1 MRIQHNIMALNSYR
15 QLGGNQSA
23 LAKNLEKL
31 SSGYR
36 INRAGDDAAG
46 LAISEKMRAQIKGLE
61 AAQKNAN
68 DGISLVQTGEG
79 ALTEVHSMLNRM
91 VYLATQSANGT
102 YDNETDRYQL
112 QKELDQLRDEIDR
125 IADSTNFNGIKLLD
139 GKSLSGSLTKLP
151 VEYNTISSEA
161 GVTLD
166 TVAGQGSKG
175 EFTVDVEELFGTGD
189 TLTFE
194 GKDKTGALLGGA
206 AKVLAFGDKTD
217 ANTFTGATKEEQAKS
232 IADALKMDANYGS
245 NFDIR
250 AEGSKV
256 ILTAKVEGKD
266 GASVANVTSTDKTVT
281 LGAVDLAKQPN
292 TAHSA
297 GAVSGWNAL
306 FSTGGLQPEA
316 GDKLTFNF
324 TGSNGEELSATIT
337 ITDAMVADRDTAKL
351 TTAIA
356 NALSQANFDDNTA
369 TGVDESK
376 MKVSDLFTIT
386 ANVEADAAGAAANG
400 GLKFEGKAT
409 NIAANVS
416 NAQVTDAVLT
426 KQDGS
431 KVNAAAVETPV
442 AATGTP
448 KGQNV
453 EVAVGTNNFT
463 AGDVFRMTGKL
474 STGEDFTVELV
485 AGKDFAIGATYKDS
499 MDAIAAALTNG
510 KDADNKELKIT
521 VGDRQIASNKIF
533 GAAGDKKTHE
543 FNIASGAGGLLTI
556 TSLKEGV
563 ADAKGVTNKINIVEV
578 KTAPE
583 ASASFKGNAAV
594 AQGGAAA
601 TITFDDEVKNNYG
614 TTITIGDNNYE
625 IVADARDV
633 SSRNNEAV
641 VIADLKNATTAE
653 IADALKSAIE
663 KADTDGKYTV
673 TTQGNEVT
681 VTTNAVGSEV
691 SAIKVDTP
699 YGDKIT
705 TASFAFDPKVVK
717 DGSFLEFNGQKYQ
730 FVEQGKSAEDGAVAI
745 EVQDFDKATSYDLGK
760 AFQNVLKNGSASLGT
775 DGTLTLKGKDVD
787 GKLVDAS
794 VKFDNYLQL
803 QIGDTADSY
812 NQLTVNIRD
821 MHTTAMGIDKIS
833 IADPTSAQAA
843 IDTIRSA
850 INYVSDVRGDLGAI
864 QNRLEH
870 TINNL
875 GVQAENITAAESR
888 IRDTDMA
895 EEMMA
900 YTKNNILVQA
910 AQAMLAQANQVP
922 QGVLQLLQ

>member
-1 MRIQHNIMALNSYR
+1 MRIQHNIMALNAYR
-15 QLGGNQSA
+15 QLGGNNSA
-23 LAKNLEKL
+23 LSKNLEKL

-68 DGISLVQTGEG
+68 DGISLVQTAEG

-161 GVTLD
+161 GVELET
-166 TVAGQGSKG
+166 TAGQGTKG
-175 EFTVDVEELFGTGD
+175 QFTLDVNDLFGTGD
-189 TLTFE
+189 TLKLSAKGE
-194 GKDKTGALLGGA
+194 QGA
-206 AKVLAFGDKTD
+206 AIADLTLTFDKAQGTT
-217 ANTFTGATKEEQAKS
+217 ATTFSGTTKEEQATS
-232 IADALKMDANYGS
+232 IANALKLNAAYGA
-245 NFDIR
+245 NFDITTD
-250 AEGSKV
+250 GSKV
-256 ILTAKVEGKD
+256 VLTAKNEGTD
-266 GASVANVTSTDKTVT
+266 GAAVTNIVTTDKTVA
-281 LGAVDLAKQPN
+281 LGATTQNTPGATTTAVDN
-292 TAHSA
+292 
-297 GAVSGWNAL
+297 GWDGL
-306 FSTGGLQPEA
+306 FATGGLQPEA
-316 GDKLTFNF
+316 GDKLTFGF
-324 TGSNGEELSATIT
+324 TGTNGEALTVTIDVT
-337 ITDAMVADRDTAKL
+337 EAMVADRDTAKM
-351 TTAIA
+351 TQAIA
-356 NALSQANFDDNTA
+356 DALNRASFDDNVN
-369 TGVDESK
+369 TGVDESN
-376 MKVSDLFTIT
+376 MKVSDLVTVNANTKSDGTATAPGDNGSLHINGTIGCGTVTLTRPDGST
-386 ANVEADAAGAAANG
+386 ATGVAGTTNAITAGAA
-400 GLKFEGKAT
+400 E
-409 NIAANVS
+409 
-416 NAQVTDAVLT
+416 VT
-426 KQDGS
+426 
-431 KVNAAAVETPV
+431 EV
-442 AATGTP
+442 AAGT
-448 KGQNV
+448 
-453 EVAVGTNNFT
+453 ENFT
-463 AGDVFRMTGKL
+463 AGDVFKMSGKL
-474 STGEDFTVELV
+474 STGEDFEINLV
-485 AGKDFAIGATYKDS
+485 AGKDFEIGATYSDS
-499 MDAIAAALTNG
+499 MDNIVAALEGDT
-510 KDADNKELKIT
+510 KIK
-521 VGDRQIASNKIF
+521 VGDREIAANKIF
-533 GAAGDKKTHE
+533 GAAGDKATHE
-543 FNIASGAGGLLTI
+543 FNIANAGGKLTI
-556 TSLKEGV
+556 TSLKGGAPGE
-563 ADAKGVTNKINIVEV
+563 KGVNKINTIEV

-583 ASASFKGNAAV
+583 AKATFTEEAAV
-594 AQGGAAA
+594 AKAGATA
-601 TITFDDEVKNNYG
+601 TIKLTDEVKGNYG
-614 TTITIGDNNYE
+614 TTITVGDKNFE

-641 VIADLKNATTAE
+641 VIADLKNATTEE

-663 KADTDGKYTV
+663 KADTDGKYNVTRTGSDITV
-673 TTQGNEVT
+673 TTKETGSD
-681 VTTNAVGSEV
+681 VG
-691 SAIKVDTP
+691 AIKLETP

-705 TASFAFDPKVVK
+705 TASFAFDPSVVK
-717 DGSFLEFNGQKYQ
+717 DGSVLEFNGQKYQ
-730 FVEQGKSAEDGAVAI
+730 FVEKGKAAEDGAVAI

-760 AFQNVLKNGSASLGT
+760 AFQNVLKNGTASLGT

>member
-175 EFTVDVEELFGTGD
+175 EFTLDVEQMFGTGD
-189 TLTFE
+189 SITFQGMNKDGTALGGADLTLTF
-194 GKDKTGALLGGA
+194 
-206 AKVLAFGDKTD
+206 GDKASQT
-217 ANTFTGATKEEQAKS
+217 TFTGTTKEEQAAS
-232 IADALKMDANYGS
+232 IVDALKLNAAYGS
-245 NFDIR
+245 NFDIK
-250 AEGSKV
+250 AEGTKV

-266 GASVANVTSTDKTVT
+266 GASIKNATFQDATVA
-281 LGAVDLAKQPN
+281 LGAQTP
-292 TAHSA
+292 TAGTA
-297 GAVSGWNAL
+297 GTAGQTGWDDL

-316 GDKLTFNF
+316 GDKLTFKF
-324 TGSNGEELSATIT
+324 AGANGEELSATVEVTASMVDGRTTEQVTQAIV
-337 ITDAMVADRDTAKL
+337 DALNRT
-351 TTAIA
+351 
-356 NALSQANFDDNTA
+356 NFNDNTA

-376 MKVSDLFTIT
+376 MKVSDLFTISANTKVDGT
-386 ANVEADAAGAAANG
+386 ANTNGAIQVG
-400 GLKFEGKAT
+400 GMGT
-409 NIAANVS
+409 
-416 NAQVTDAVLT
+416 VTGLEMT
-426 KQDGS
+426 KKDGS
-431 KVNAAAVETPV
+431 KVPAADIPALGTPV
-442 AATGTP
+442 AATAGTAGNIAVA
-448 KGQNV
+448 KG
-453 EVAVGTNNFT
+453 AANFT

-474 STGEDFTVELV
+474 STGEDFSVELT
-485 AGKDFAIGATYKDS
+485 AGKDFAIGADY
-499 MDAIAAALTNG
+499 DATMKNIVDALNNGTDAAGN
-510 KDADNKELKIT
+510 ELKIT

-533 GAAGDKKTHE
+533 GTAAKTHE
-543 FNIASGAGGLLTI
+543 YKLETTAGALTV
-556 TSLKEGV
+556 TSLKAGV
-563 ADAKGVTNKINIVEV
+563 PGSKGVNQINLIEV

-583 ASASFKGNAAV
+583 AKASFEAENAV

-614 TTITIGDNNYE
+614 TTITIGDKNYE

-730 FVEQGKSAEDGAVAI
+730 FVEKGKAAEDGAVAI

-760 AFQNVLKNGSASLGT
+760 AFQNVLKNGSAKLDT

-850 INYVSDVRGDLGAI
+850 INYVSDVRGDGLLFCI
-864 QNRLEH
+864 QSEFSGLMQSMYL
-870 TINNL
+870 TFA
-875 GVQAENITAAESR
+875 V
-888 IRDTDMA
+888 DMWR
-895 EEMMA
+895 
-900 YTKNNILVQA
+900 QSS
-910 AQAMLAQANQVP
+910 
-922 QGVLQLLQ
+922 

>member
-175 EFTVDVEELFGTGD
+175 EFTLDVEQMFGTGD
-189 TLTFE
+189 TITFQGMDKDGNELVTGGLTL
-194 GKDKTGALLGGA
+194 T
-206 AKVLAFGDKTD
+206 FGDKASQT
-217 ANTFTGATKEEQAKS
+217 TFTGATKEEQAAS
-232 IADALKMDANYGS
+232 IVDALKLNAAYGS

-250 AEGSKV
+250 AEGTKV
-256 ILTAKVEGKD
+256 IMTAKVEGKD
-266 GASVANVTSTDKTVT
+266 GASIKNATFQDKTVA
-281 LGAVDLAKQPN
+281 LGAQTQKTPGAAG
-292 TAHSA
+292 TA
-297 GAVSGWNAL
+297 GVSGWDDL
-306 FSTGGLQPEA
+306 FSTGGLQPEV
-316 GDKLTFNF
+316 GDKLTFKF
-324 TGSNGEELSATIT
+324 TGMNGEELSASVEIT
-337 ITDAMVADRDTAKL
+337 SSMVDGRTTEEVTAAIVDALNR
-351 TTAIA
+351 
-356 NALSQANFDDNTA
+356 ANFDDNTA

-376 MKVSDLFTIT
+376 LKVSDLFTIE
-386 ANVEADAAGAAANG
+386 ANKKPSDASTSNGAITITG
-400 GLKFEGKAT
+400 GASGGGE
-409 NIAANVS
+409 
-416 NAQVTDAVLT
+416 VTGLELT
-426 KQDGS
+426 KKDGS
-431 KVNAAAVETPV
+431 KVDAANIPTVVQKTAAAAGDAEVT
-442 AATGTP
+442 
-448 KGQNV
+448 
-453 EVAVGTNNFT
+453 EVAKGTENFT

-474 STGEDFTVELV
+474 STGEDFSVELT
-485 AGKDFAIGATYKDS
+485 AGKDFAIGANY
-499 MDAIAAALTNG
+499 DATMKNIVDALNNGTDAAGN
-510 KDADNKELKIT
+510 ELKIT

-533 GAAGDKKTHE
+533 GTAAKTHE
-543 FNIASGAGGLLTI
+543 YKLETTAGALTV
-556 TSLKEGV
+556 TSLKGGV
-563 ADAKGVTNKINIVEV
+563 PGSKGVNQINLIEV

-583 ASASFKGNAAV
+583 AKASFEAENAV

-614 TTITIGDNNYE
+614 TTITIGDKNYE

-730 FVEQGKSAEDGAVAI
+730 FVEKGKAAEDGAVAI

-850 INYVSDVRGDLGAI
+850 INYVSDVRGDMGAI

-875 GVQAENITAAESR
+875 GVQAENITVAESR

>member
-68 DGISLVQTGEG
+68 DGISLVQTAEG

-175 EFTVDVEELFGTGD
+175 EFTLDVEQMFGTGD
-189 TLTFE
+189 TITFQ
-194 GKDKTGALLGGA
+194 GLDKDGAALGGGD
-206 AKVLAFGDKTD
+206 LTLTFGDKTS
-217 ANTFTGATKEEQAKS
+217 ASTFTGATKEEQAAS
-232 IADALKMDANYGS
+232 IVDALKLNAAYGS
-245 NFDIR
+245 NFDIK
-250 AEGSKV
+250 AEGTKV

-266 GASVANVTSTDKTVT
+266 GASIKNATFQDKTVA
-281 LGAVDLAKQPN
+281 LGAQAQGQ
-292 TAHSA
+292 A
-297 GAVSGWNAL
+297 GAAGTAGVSGWNDL

-316 GDKLTFNF
+316 GDKLTFKF
-324 TGSNGEELSATIT
+324 TGMNGEELSATID
-337 ITDAMVADRDTAKL
+337 ITSSMVDGRTTEEVTAAIVDALNR
-351 TTAIA
+351 
-356 NALSQANFDDNTA
+356 ANFDDNTA

-386 ANVEADAAGAAANG
+386 ANTKPDGTADATSKGAIKIEGGANG
-400 GLKFEGKAT
+400 GGVVAGLEM
-409 NIAANVS
+409 
-416 NAQVTDAVLT
+416 T
-426 KQDGS
+426 KKDGS
-431 KVNAAAVETPV
+431 KVDTAKIPGFVTETAAAAGDAEVTTV
-442 AATGTP
+442 A
-448 KGQNV
+448 KG
-453 EVAVGTNNFT
+453 ANNFT

-474 STGEDFTVELV
+474 STGEDFSVELT
-485 AGKDFAIGATYKDS
+485 AGKDFAIGANY
-499 MDAIAAALTNG
+499 DATMKNIVDALNNGTDAAGN
-510 KDADNKELKIT
+510 ELKIT

-533 GAAGDKKTHE
+533 GTAAKTHE
-543 FNIASGAGGLLTI
+543 YKLETTAGALTV
-556 TSLKEGV
+556 TSLKGG
-563 ADAKGVTNKINIVEV
+563 APGSKGVNQINLIEV

-583 ASASFKGNAAV
+583 AKASFEAENAV

-614 TTITIGDNNYE
+614 TTITIGDKNYE

-760 AFQNVLKNGSASLGT
+760 AFQNVLKNGSAKLDT

-850 INYVSDVRGDLGAI
+850 INYVSDVRGDMGAI

>member
-1 MRIQHNIMALNSYR
+1 M
-15 QLGGNQSA
+15 
-23 LAKNLEKL
+23 
-31 SSGYR
+31 
-36 INRAGDDAAG
+36 
-46 LAISEKMRAQIKGLE
+46 
-61 AAQKNAN
+61 
-68 DGISLVQTGEG
+68 
-79 ALTEVHSMLNRM
+79 
-91 VYLATQSANGT
+91 
-102 YDNETDRYQL
+102 
-112 QKELDQLRDEIDR
+112 
-125 IADSTNFNGIKLLD
+125 
-139 GKSLSGSLTKLP
+139 
-151 VEYNTISSEA
+151 
-161 GVTLD
+161 
-166 TVAGQGSKG
+166 
-175 EFTVDVEELFGTGD
+175 
-189 TLTFE
+189 
-194 GKDKTGALLGGA
+194 
-206 AKVLAFGDKTD
+206 
-217 ANTFTGATKEEQAKS
+217 
-232 IADALKMDANYGS
+232 
-245 NFDIR
+245 
-250 AEGSKV
+250 
-256 ILTAKVEGKD
+256 
-266 GASVANVTSTDKTVT
+266 
-281 LGAVDLAKQPN
+281 
-292 TAHSA
+292 
-297 GAVSGWNAL
+297 
-306 FSTGGLQPEA
+306 
-316 GDKLTFNF
+316 
-324 TGSNGEELSATIT
+324 
-337 ITDAMVADRDTAKL
+337 
-351 TTAIA
+351 
-356 NALSQANFDDNTA
+356 
-369 TGVDESK
+369 
-376 MKVSDLFTIT
+376 
-386 ANVEADAAGAAANG
+386 
-400 GLKFEGKAT
+400 
-409 NIAANVS
+409 
-416 NAQVTDAVLT
+416 
-426 KQDGS
+426 
-431 KVNAAAVETPV
+431 
-442 AATGTP
+442 
-448 KGQNV
+448 
-453 EVAVGTNNFT
+453 
-463 AGDVFRMTGKL
+463 
-474 STGEDFTVELV
+474 
-485 AGKDFAIGATYKDS
+485 
-499 MDAIAAALTNG
+499 
-510 KDADNKELKIT
+510 
-521 VGDRQIASNKIF
+521 
-533 GAAGDKKTHE
+533 
-543 FNIASGAGGLLTI
+543 
-556 TSLKEGV
+556 
-563 ADAKGVTNKINIVEV
+563 
-578 KTAPE
+578 
-583 ASASFKGNAAV
+583 
-594 AQGGAAA
+594 
-601 TITFDDEVKNNYG
+601 KNNYG
-614 TTITIGDNNYE
+614 TTITIGDKNYE

-760 AFQNVLKNGSASLGT
+760 AFQNVLKNGSAKLDT

-850 INYVSDVRGDLGAI
+850 INYVSDVRGDMGAI

>member
-175 EFTVDVEELFGTGD
+175 EFTLDVEQMFGTGD
-189 TLTFE
+189 TITFQ
-194 GKDKTGALLGGA
+194 GLDKDGAALGGGD
-206 AKVLAFGDKTD
+206 LTLTFGDKTS
-217 ANTFTGATKEEQAKS
+217 ASTFTGATKEEQAAS
-232 IADALKMDANYGS
+232 IVDALKLNAAYGS
-245 NFDIR
+245 NFDIK
-250 AEGSKV
+250 AEGTKV

-266 GASVANVTSTDKTVT
+266 GASIKNATFQDQTVA
-281 LGAVDLAKQPN
+281 LGAQTP
-292 TAHSA
+292 TAGTA
-297 GAVSGWNAL
+297 GTTGQTGWDDL

-316 GDKLTFNF
+316 GDKLTFKF
-324 TGSNGEELSATIT
+324 AGANGEELSATVEVTASMVDGRTTEQVTQAIV
-337 ITDAMVADRDTAKL
+337 DALNRT
-351 TTAIA
+351 
-356 NALSQANFDDNTA
+356 NFNDNTA

-376 MKVSDLFTIT
+376 MKVSDLFTISANTKVDGT
-386 ANVEADAAGAAANG
+386 ANTNGAIQVDG
-400 GLKFEGKAT
+400 MGTVTGLEM
-409 NIAANVS
+409 
-416 NAQVTDAVLT
+416 T
-426 KQDGS
+426 KKDGS
-431 KVNAAAVETPV
+431 KVPAADIPALGTPV
-442 AATGTP
+442 AATAGTAGNIAVA
-448 KGQNV
+448 KG
-453 EVAVGTNNFT
+453 AANFT

-474 STGEDFTVELV
+474 STGEDFSVELT
-485 AGKDFAIGATYKDS
+485 AGKDFAIGADY
-499 MDAIAAALTNG
+499 DATMKNIVDALNNGTDAAGN
-510 KDADNKELKIT
+510 ELKIT

-533 GAAGDKKTHE
+533 GTAAKTHE
-543 FNIASGAGGLLTI
+543 YKLETTAGALTV
-556 TSLKEGV
+556 TSLKAGV
-563 ADAKGVTNKINIVEV
+563 PGSKGVNQINLIEV

-583 ASASFKGNAAV
+583 AKASFEAENAV

-614 TTITIGDNNYE
+614 TTITIGDKNYE

-730 FVEQGKSAEDGAVAI
+730 FVEKGKSAEDGAVAI

-760 AFQNVLKNGSASLGT
+760 AFQNVLKNGSAKLDT

-850 INYVSDVRGDLGAI
+850 INYVSDVRGDMGAI

>member
-175 EFTVDVEELFGTGD
+175 EFTLDVEQMFGTGD
-189 TLTFE
+189 TITFQ
-194 GKDKTGALLGGA
+194 GLDKDGAALGGGD
-206 AKVLAFGDKTD
+206 LTLTFGDKTS
-217 ANTFTGATKEEQAKS
+217 ASTFTGATKEEQAAS
-232 IADALKMDANYGS
+232 IVDALKLNAAYGS
-245 NFDIR
+245 NFDIK
-250 AEGSKV
+250 AEGTKV

-266 GASVANVTSTDKTVT
+266 GASIKNATFQDQTVA
-281 LGAVDLAKQPN
+281 LGAQTP
-292 TAHSA
+292 TAGTA
-297 GAVSGWNAL
+297 GTTGQTGWDDL

-316 GDKLTFNF
+316 GDKLTFKF
-324 TGSNGEELSATIT
+324 AGANGEELSATVEVTASMVDGRTTEQVTQAIV
-337 ITDAMVADRDTAKL
+337 DALNRT
-351 TTAIA
+351 
-356 NALSQANFDDNTA
+356 NFNDNTA

-376 MKVSDLFTIT
+376 MKVSDLFTISANTKVDGT
-386 ANVEADAAGAAANG
+386 ANTNGAIQVDG
-400 GLKFEGKAT
+400 MGTVTGLEM
-409 NIAANVS
+409 
-416 NAQVTDAVLT
+416 T
-426 KQDGS
+426 KKDGS
-431 KVNAAAVETPV
+431 KVPAADIPALGTPV
-442 AATGTP
+442 AATAGTAGNIAVA
-448 KGQNV
+448 KG
-453 EVAVGTNNFT
+453 AANFT

-474 STGEDFTVELV
+474 STGEDFSVELT
-485 AGKDFAIGATYKDS
+485 AGKDFAIGTDYDATMKNIV
-499 MDAIAAALTNG
+499 DALNNGTDAAGN
-510 KDADNKELKIT
+510 ELKIT

-533 GAAGDKKTHE
+533 GTAAKTHE
-543 FNIASGAGGLLTI
+543 YKLETTAGALTV
-556 TSLKEGV
+556 TSLKAGV
-563 ADAKGVTNKINIVEV
+563 PGSKGVNQINLIEV

-583 ASASFKGNAAV
+583 AKASFEAENAV

-614 TTITIGDNNYE
+614 TTITIGDKNYE

-730 FVEQGKSAEDGAVAI
+730 FVEKGKAAEDGAVAI

-760 AFQNVLKNGSASLGT
+760 AFQNVLKNGSAKLDT

-850 INYVSDVRGDLGAI
+850 INYVSDVRGDMGAI